1 MEISKL
7 YHKTSLWKSWESAED
22 WGEYKWDL
30 VFKIRINSET
40 TQNET
45 SF

>member
-7 YHKTSLWKSWESAED
+7 YHKTSMWKSLESAED
-22 WGEYKWDL
+22 WGGYKWDFVL
-30 VFKIRINSET
+30 KIRINSET